1 MTKLQYNRPDE
12 LDHND
17 FLDDID
23 IDYQEDT
30 IVADVEDWTN
40 ELDDWYPEANEF
52 FRQYRAEQNIFDY

>member
-1 MTKLQYNRPDE
+1 MTKLQHNRPDE
-12 LDHND
+12 IDHND

-23 IDYQEDT
+23 LDYQEDT

>member
-1 MTKLQYNRPDE
+1 MTKLQHNRLDE
-12 LDHND
+12 IDHND

>member
-1 MTKLQYNRPDE
+1 MTKLQHNRPDE
-12 LDHND
+12 IDHND

>member
-1 MTKLQYNRPDE
+1 MTKLQHNRLDE
-12 LDHND
+12 IDYND